1 MRTKLRLNKILIIS
15 CIILVLPKTLFSSN
29 SEDIPI
35 LNFQQFEPNLHF
47 SNDTIYIVNFWA
59 TWCVPCRKELPDFEK
74 INQDYTGKP
83 VKVLLV
89 SLDFPKDIE
98 SSLKPFLEKNAI
110 TADVLLLNDPNS
122 NAWIDKVDT
131 SWSGSLPA
139 TLIYNKSKRIFLEKE
154 LDYNTIQNIISEIIN
169 QKNN

>member
-29 SEDIPI
+29 SGDIPI

-110 TADVLLLNDPNS
+110 TADVLLLNDPNR

>member
-29 SEDIPI
+29 SGDIPI
-35 LNFQQFEPNLHF
+35 LNFQQFEPHLHLK
-47 SNDTIYIVNFWA
+47 NDTTYVVNFWA
-59 TWCVPCRKELPDFEK
+59 TWCVPCRKELPEFEK
-74 INQDYTGKP
+74 IHQDYIGKP

-110 TADVLLLNDPNS
+110 TSDVLLLNDPNS

>member
-29 SEDIPI
+29 SGDIPI